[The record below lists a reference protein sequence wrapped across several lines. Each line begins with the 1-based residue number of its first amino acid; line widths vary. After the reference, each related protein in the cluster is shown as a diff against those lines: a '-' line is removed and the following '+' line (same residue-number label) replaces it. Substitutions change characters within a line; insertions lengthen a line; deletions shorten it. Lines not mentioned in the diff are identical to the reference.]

1 MSGTSGGVGS
11 PVATTAGTSSD
22 DAKAMWGLLPSFDPG
37 TDDARE
43 YAQKVR
49 FLHGVLPHKNRSQ
62 LAPRLAMLCKG
73 TAWSQVRALDPEKL
87 THPTDG
93 IKVLLQAL
101 SSWEESEEMATY
113 EKFEKVMYR
122 ISQKS
127 DESTTSFVNRLGVAF
142 AELGDTVTVK
152 DFHAFVLL
160 RQSCLS
166 VDDKKKILTMT
177 GGKMETKLIDQ
188 AMRSLATRVLT
199 SASDPKKK
207 VYPVNFSEADASE
220 SSETNETAWHVLPD
234 EEDDEE
240 KALNTLL
247 SRVMPML

>member
-1 MSGTSGGVGS
+1 MSGGVGS

-22 DAKAMWGLLPSFDPG
+22 DAKAMWSLLPSFDPG

-49 FLHGVLPHKNRSQ
+49 FLHGVLPQKDRGQ

-93 IKVLLQAL
+93 IKLLLQAL

-177 GGKMETKLIDQ
+177 NGRMETKLIDQ

-199 SASDPKKK
+199 SANEPKKK
-207 VYPVNFSEADASE
+207 GLPSQLLRSGSWGTFR
-220 SSETNETAWHVLPD
+220 AW
-234 EEDDEE
+234 
-240 KALNTLL
+240 
-247 SRVMPML
+247 